1 MPRTPS
7 PAGCAAAARNG
18 AHWSCDLLRNSTYLS
33 GLGYTGAVVSL
44 RFRGVRFIVFS
55 NDHPPRHIHGFH
67 GETEAIVDLRRDR
80 TIALGK
86 RADAVR
92 PANAKRSDVKKILK
106 AAAARFDDLA
116 ALWEAVH
123 GETSDCS

>member
-1 MPRTPS
+1 
-7 PAGCAAAARNG
+7 
-18 AHWSCDLLRNSTYLS
+18 
-33 GLGYTGAVVSL
+33 LGYTGAVVSL

-55 NDHPPRHIHGFH
+55 NDPPRHIHRFH
-67 GETEAIVDLRRDR
+67 GETEAIVDLRRNR
-80 TIALGK
+80 TIALAK

-116 ALWEAVH
+116 ALWEALH